1 MARASIN
8 WARGLDE
15 LGTGLLRQADI
26 GGRAYEGAMAAE
38 AETRAENRALRAE
51 ARALEQRLAAEAR
64 QETATIKAE
73 LRREEINKRTEGRQE
88 ERILEKEGRD
98 AITFTQR
105 LKEEGEARIALLED
119 ELELRQQQW
128 QDQYDLKEED
138 RVAAAKSS
146 AKIKAAEKRYDKAM
160 SAYESLV
167 KEFGA
172 DPSSEGFKY
181 AYRAQ
186 QDALQ
191 AWNDYASLS
200 GLEMQVNPEIDRL
213 RIHTVRALY
222 AEIMSADLQQDG
234 PFNDFIKALEQG
246 YGPGKEGGKDLDDA
260 MKTINEAIDRLAI
273 TLPAE
278 EKSAMLDDLV
288 KAFLANPDVREGTVT
303 VDDDDAVDL
312 GDGDVA
318 PRFRHQAGDPLD
330 RIEEAN
336 LEVGAYERAVAAKG
350 RPGKPGAR
358 GTEGSEWRDPKW
370 LLPRLE
376 AELRS
381 LITQRDSPGRGAG
394 GKGVRSALTERITRI
409 EALILKMETLID
421 IADPVVDDTSG
432 GSLEVVPQRG
442 MINAIDQGIPA
453 EALAYWEPDVADA
466 RAKAMQ
472 GTA

>member
-1 MARASIN
+1 MARAGIN

-15 LGTGLLRQADI
+15 LGQGLLRQVDI
-26 GGRAYEGAMAAE
+26 GGKAYEGAMAAE

-51 ARALEQRLAAEAR
+51 KRRSAEWDRQQLALEGTTKR
-64 QETATIKAE
+64 AE
-73 LRREEINKRTEGRQE
+73 LRGDVRYTAQ
-88 ERILEKEGRD
+88 
-98 AITFTQR
+98 
-105 LKEEGEARIALLED
+105 LKERGDAQISLLEE
-119 ELELRQQQW
+119 ELDLRGKEW
-128 QDQYDLKEED
+128 NRQYALKEKD

-303 VDDDDAVDL
+303 VDNGNGEVTDEVNRT
-312 GDGDVA
+312 GPA
-318 PRFRHQAGDPLD
+318 PEQAANNAALNALKEQSPKLYFLARQAGATTAEELSDPVYLMSLLTEERERLVNLEQSQPIGSMAGQVD
-330 RIEEAN
+330 IRTGRPYPTHPAIANFEATKAEAIREIDALIEE
-336 LEVGAYERAVAAKG
+336 L
-350 RPGKPGAR
+350 KPSLPNQ
-358 GTEGSEWRDPKW
+358 GTG
-370 LLPRLE
+370 
-376 AELRS
+376 
-381 LITQRDSPGRGAG
+381 
-394 GKGVRSALTERITRI
+394 
-409 EALILKMETLID
+409 ILN
-421 IADPVVDDTSG
+421 SG
-432 GSLEVVPQRG
+432 EG
-442 MINAIDQGIPA
+442 MIKAIDQGIPA
-453 EALAYWEPDVADA
+453 EALAYWESDVTDA
-466 RAKAMQ
+466 RAKAILE